1 MNANK
6 EKKRHFG
13 ALDVMIIIL
22 VAACLISFG
31 YRYFSMQSSDQNQ
44 NTQLENYIVSIKI
57 SNIRN
62 SSAQNYM
69 EKGTNFYLKESG
81 ELFGSL
87 REGVTIGDAT
97 TYYELSDG
105 TVVLAKNNATGDL
118 YRVDVEASFDVQGK
132 TDGNGS
138 LLLGGNRYVALNKE
152 IEIYSKYV
160 TYNVVVTGITKAQ

>member
-1 MNANK
+1 M
-6 EKKRHFG
+6 KRIL
-13 ALDVMIIIL
+13 ALMLALLL
-22 VAACLISFG
+22 VAACIPTAVFAEETESTG
-31 YRYFSMQSSDQNQ
+31 IR
-44 NTQLENYIVSIKI
+44 IKYDI
-57 SNIRN
+57 LGAI
-62 SSAQNYM
+62 
-69 EKGTNFYLKESG
+69 KELG
-81 ELFGSL
+81 AKWEAGAGPKPTKTPLTEL
-87 REGVTIGDAT
+87 D
-97 TYYELSDG
+97 YELSDG